1 MSILV
6 KYRNSSNDKS
16 FFKLINNRD
25 ELNPSLNPFI
35 YMHLNDNYDYSDDDL
50 LVELIYPHHTEVYLE
65 YHLDYKSR

>member
-16 FFKLINNRD
+16 FFTLIKNKD
-25 ELNPSLNPFI
+25 ELNPSLNSFI
-35 YMHLNDNYDYSDDDL
+35 YMNLNGDYDYREDDL
-50 LVELIYPHHTEVYLE
+50 LVELIYPHHTELYLE